1 MKKTRILARV
11 LVLSLMLVILAGCGG
26 TPAPGG
32 TSSVPGGNSEPTAG
46 SDGKFPNGTIT
57 IVVPW
62 SAGGRGDTFAR
73 ACANYMTQYLGVP
86 VIVSNQPGGVGVT
99 GSYAVAESAP
109 DGYTLGSFATTHMFA
124 SYLKNPPFQPDSF
137 IPVGG
142 YAEIYEA
149 LVVKSDKK
157 WNDLSDFIADA
168 KSNPG
173 KYLHGNTGVGQDDH
187 IYAAALYAEQGL
199 DIVQM
204 PYDGDAGLTSALLS
218 GEVDI
223 AMIALPSV
231 ASYVE
236 SGEMKILAISST
248 ERLEDLPDAPT
259 FVEQGVDFTETAWTG
274 LFAPAGTPDDVIAV
288 LEEALDAVRN
298 NPEYQATMKN
308 MYVNVNYM
316 DSKGLQSEID
326 RVLPAIQGWLDTL
339 NALGVDLGI

>member
-1 MKKTRILARV
+1 MLA
-11 LVLSLMLVILAGCGG
+11 MLAGCGG
-26 TPAPGG
+26 NPSNGPSSPGSGTPEGSGGQAPGN
-32 TSSVPGGNSEPTAG
+32 GGAYPS
-46 SDGKFPNGTIT
+46 GTIT

-73 ACANYMTQYLGVP
+73 TCANYLTQELNVP

-99 GSYAVAESAP
+99 GSYAVAESDP

-124 SYLKNPPFQPDSF
+124 SYLKNPPFQPESF

-149 LVVKSDKK
+149 LVVKSDKA
-157 WNDLSDFIADA
+157 WNDLSDFITDA
-168 KSNPG
+168 KGNPG
-173 KYLHGNTGVGQDDH
+173 KYLHGNTGMGQDDH
-187 IYAAALYAEQGL
+187 IYASALYAEQGL
-199 DIVQM
+199 DIMQM
-204 PYDGDAGLTSALLS
+204 PYDGDSGLTSALLS

-248 ERLEDLPDAPT
+248 ERLKDLPDVPT
-259 FVEQGVDFTETAWTG
+259 FVEQGIDFTETAWTG
-274 LFAPAGTPDDVIAV
+274 LFAPAGTPEEVIGV
-288 LEEALDAVRN
+288 LEDAMDAMRN
-298 NPEYQATMKN
+298 NPEYQATLEN

-316 DSKGLQSEID
+316 DSEGLQQEID
-326 RVLPAIQGWLDTL
+326 RVLPTIQGWLDTL
-339 NALGVDLGI
+339 KELGVDLGI

>member
-1 MKKTRILARV
+1 MKKKRLFALLLTTSLL
-11 LVLSLMLVILAGCGG
+11 LVALVGCGNTNAPEG
-26 TPAPGG
+26 GGSESQIDASGGAFPA
-32 TSSVPGGNSEPTAG
+32 
-46 SDGKFPNGTIT
+46 GTIT

-73 ACANYMTQYLGVP
+73 AAANYMAQDLGVP

-99 GSYAVAESAP
+99 GSYAVAEADP

-124 SYLKNPPFQPDSF
+124 SYLKTPPFQPGSF

-149 LVVKSDKK
+149 LVVKADKD
-157 WNDLSDFIADA
+157 WDDLNEFIADA
-168 KSNPG
+168 KENPG

-199 DIVQM
+199 DVAQM
-204 PYDGDAGLTSALLS
+204 PYDGDSGLTSALLS

-236 SGEMKILAISST
+236 SGDMKILAISST
-248 ERLEDLPDAPT
+248 ERLEALPEVPT
-259 FVEQGVDFTETAWTG
+259 FVEQGIDFTETAWTG
-274 LFAPAGTPDDVIAV
+274 LFAPAGTPDEVIAV
-288 LEEALDAVRN
+288 LEEALEAVRN
-298 NPEYQATMKN
+298 NPEYQETMDN
-308 MYVNVNYM
+308 MYVNINYL
-316 DSKGLQSEID
+316 DREGLQAEID
-326 RVLPAIQGWLDTL
+326 RVLPAIKGWLDTL
-339 NALGVDLGI
+339 TKLGVDLGI